1 MNGTSLVYRYSFL
14 CIATCTVEKYTSR
27 IHDFQ
32 LPKVVKNVQSF
43 GINNMIKSE
52 LLTWNTLPTQAFIQ
66 SYEHIGI
73 EIFNALHS
81 ARYCE
86 LSQNG
91 VGCLNYTYNNE

>member
-1 MNGTSLVYRYSFL
+1 
-14 CIATCTVEKYTSR
+14 
-27 IHDFQ
+27 
-32 LPKVVKNVQSF
+32 
-43 GINNMIKSE
+43 MIKSG

-66 SYEHIGI
+66 CYEHIGI

-91 VGCLNYTYNNE
+91 VSCLDYTYNEVFFKSIAIHGRITGDLTNETCSSLI